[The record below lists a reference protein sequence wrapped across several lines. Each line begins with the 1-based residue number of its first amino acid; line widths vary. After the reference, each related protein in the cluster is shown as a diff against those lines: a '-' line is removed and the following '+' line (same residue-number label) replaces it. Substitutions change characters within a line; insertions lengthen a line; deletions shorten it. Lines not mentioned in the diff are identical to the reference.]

1 MRSRFLFSILITGSL
16 SATAQPVTTIGGSI
30 ADTTGFAIL
39 TSVCTFPLDQI
50 ESNCAYM
57 RPGVKGNEFSTLAAL
72 DKPFYARYLDRGKF
86 IKGVYLMPGDNVQLN
101 VTTGTLKGSNT
112 PLLKFFNK
120 LEPYF
125 KNFETEM
132 TDTAIFKLDRVAFI
146 KAAREKRDKQLRYVI
161 EYFVGL
167 PPLSQDMRKLLESD
181 INYSYA
187 LKLARY
193 THSAGKDKRFSF
205 RYNDFMEALLE
216 VPTNDPE
223 ALQSPA
229 YVQYLYELPFRRWQ
243 AEINW
248 SMTDK
253 PPYNKMV
260 ANEFPI
266 RDSLARKFFSGPTY
280 ELALYALLLD
290 AVKDAAKVKGT
301 PAFETAYKKSEGI
314 INELGR
320 GFTNG
325 ILNSRIKERLAELNQ
340 PERTGPPKA
349 KPKPK
354 GKKK

>member
-1 MRSRFLFSILITGSL
+1 MRSRFLFCVLIAAGL
-16 SATAQPVTTIGGSI
+16 SATAQPITTIGGRI
-30 ADTTGFAIL
+30 ADTTGFDVL
-39 TSVCTFPLDQI
+39 TSVCTFPLDLI
-50 ESNCAYM
+50 ESNCAYA
-57 RPGVKGNEFSTLAAL
+57 RPGVKGNEFRTQVML
-72 DKPFYARYLDRGKF
+72 DKPFYARYLNHGKF
-86 IKGVYLMPGDNVQLN
+86 IKGVYLMPGDHVSLN
-101 VTTGTLKGSNT
+101 VNTGELKGSNT
-112 PLLKFFNK
+112 PLLKFFSK
-120 LEPYF
+120 LDPYF

-132 TDTAIFKLDRVAFI
+132 TDTAIFKLDREAFI

-193 THSAGKDKRFSF
+193 THSAGKDKRFAF

-253 PPYNKMV
+253 PPYNRMV
-260 ANEFPI
+260 AKEFPI
-266 RDSLARKFFSGPTY
+266 RDSLAKKFFSGPNY
-280 ELALYALLLD
+280 ELALYGILLD

-301 PAFETAYKKSEGI
+301 PAFEAAYNKSEGI
-314 INELGR
+314 INELGK

-325 ILNSRIKERLAELNQ
+325 ILNSRIKERLAELKQ
-340 PERTGPPKA
+340 PERVEVPKA
-349 KPKPK
+349 KPK